1 MAHAVDE
8 ALMIER
14 LLVQDFTQIGTDL
27 VLVFPI
33 AHVLANVVHHFG
45 RFNVRTAVARTLK
58 RCHRR
63 SECGIRIRARR
74 RNNARGKRGVIAAA
88 VLHVQNKRRV
98 QNLRF
103 NRGKRH
109 IGAQHAQQVF
119 RRGKIL
125 VGAMDVHAIV
135 IDVMV
140 VSVIRVRRQQGH
152 ARNQLN
158 ALADYVF
165 HARIHSALIISGKRQ
180 QASGNGVHNVAR
192 RHVHNGI
199 AHKKRRKLTTAR
211 NNFLEALFLI
221 GRGKLARKKKMRN
234 ALEPQLVTQRSNKLL
249 YGVAAIPQ
257 TSLVGNFLSTFDL

>member
-1 MAHAVDE
+1 
-8 ALMIER
+8 MIER
-14 LLVQDFTQIGTDL
+14 LLVQDFTQIRTNL

-33 AHVLANVVHHFG
+33 AHVLANIVHHFG
-45 RFNVRTAVARTLK
+45 CLDVRTAMAWALE
-58 RCHRR
+58 RCHCR
-63 SECGIRIRARR
+63 SERGIRIRARR
-74 RNNARGKRGVIAAA
+74 RNNTRGERGVVAAA
-88 VLHVQNKRRV
+88 VLHMQDKRRV

-125 VGAMDVHAIV
+125 VGAVDVHAIV

-165 HARIHSALIISGKRQ
+165 HTRIHSALIISGKRQ
-180 QASGNGVHNVAR
+180 QASRNGVHNVAR
-192 RHVHNGI
+192 RHVHNGV
-199 AHKKRRKLTTAR
+199 AHEKRRKLTTAR
-211 NNFLEALFLI
+211 NNFLEALFLFI
-221 GRGKLARKKKMRN
+221 RGKFARKKKVRN
-234 ALEPQLVTQRSNKLL
+234 ALEPQLVTQ
-249 YGVAAIPQ
+249 
-257 TSLVGNFLSTFDL
+257 